1 MAWSQITF
9 QLRSICL
16 TYRLKKIFFFINLS
30 FVGKS
35 IMLSVKSGIKN
46 ASCWRLSC
54 NSGSTRSL
62 VALAN
67 HFLIRRIPLKC
78 HRMDHQPF
86 LGLPSIKQFCQF
98 AFVKLESKGPIISR
112 FPNRRRWSCLQFG
125 RQKMNSGLELT
136 PAILR
141 FLTSSIWGA
150 RRLQIL
156 ESKISCY

>member
-16 TYRLKKIFFFINLS
+16 TYRLKQIFFFINLS

-35 IMLSVKSGIKN
+35 IMLSVKHGIRN
-46 ASCWRLSC
+46 AQCWRFSC
-54 NSGSTRSL
+54 HHGSTRSL

-98 AFVKLESKGPIISR
+98 AFVKLKSKGPIISR